1 MVRYPEVAKR
11 FSYILDLR
19 GITAGEL
26 SRRSGV
32 GKSSISHYCHGTH
45 SPHSLNAGAL
55 ASVLL
60 VDPMWLMGFDVPM
73 VEKGIGMDFGNSS
86 AGIFELGKLY
96 TYIGKLNDEGL
107 KKAEEYLA
115 DLADM
120 EKYTKK

>member
-1 MVRYPEVAKR
+1 MKYPEISRR
-11 FSYILDLR
+11 FSHILNLR
-19 GITAGEL
+19 KITAQEL
-26 SRRSGV
+26 SEQSGI
-32 GKSSISHYCHGTH
+32 GKSSISHYMHGTH
-45 SPHSLNAGAL
+45 TPNNISAGAL

-73 VEKGIGMDFGNSS
+73 EQKAHGMDFGNST
-86 AGIFELGKLY
+86 AGAFELGHLY
-96 TYIGKLNDEGL
+96 AYISALNSDGL